1 VSYKRQTQRL
11 TNEND
16 ALIQQMES
24 LEVEMKRKEDEMSRK
39 QIVIFIVTLLICT
52 EMENY
57 GTVCVCVCLFLAII
71 LDAFVIGLY
80 FKIKEY
86 HLLIFI

>member
-1 VSYKRQTQRL
+1 MTQVKAENSNVRETSAQFQSQLEELETAAKSYKRQTQRL

-39 QIVIFIVTLLICT
+39 QTVIFIVTLLIC
-52 EMENY
+52 M
-57 GTVCVCVCLFLAII
+57 G
-71 LDAFVIGLY
+71 
-80 FKIKEY
+80 K
-86 HLLIFI
+86 